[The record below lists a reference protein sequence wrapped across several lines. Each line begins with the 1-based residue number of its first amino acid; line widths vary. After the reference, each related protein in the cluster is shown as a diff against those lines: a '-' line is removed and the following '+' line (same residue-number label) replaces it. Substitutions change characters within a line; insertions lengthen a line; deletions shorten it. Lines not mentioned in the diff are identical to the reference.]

1 MCVFLTQNIMDIIF
15 FVVLIQII
23 KKDECLESGY
33 LHWQSGEVIKEGVM
47 NTSTIKLQEK
57 QRNYEI

>member
-1 MCVFLTQNIMDIIF
+1 MCIPHLEYYGYNF

-57 QRNYEI
+57 